1 MNDDIRKFLT
11 DHLSMADFTTDPIIK
26 GGSDRRF
33 YRVRLPGGAT
43 FIFMEYGTDIEE
55 NAYWAEINRFMTE
68 IGIPVPR
75 IIAYDSRRRFMLL
88 EDLGDADMHSLRAAP
103 WRKRRRCCL
112 MALSAIHRL
121 HRTPLSDVPA
131 SLKLC
136 RGYDRSLYTWEHA
149 YFRENFIEAACG
161 LSLSGPQERNW
172 TEEME
177 ALIDRLQKIPECL
190 IHRDFQSQNIM
201 IRNDRPV
208 LLDFQGMRKGNLF
221 YDLAS
226 LICDPYVSFSPSER
240 NELIA
245 FYYRIMEPDYS
256 FEKFTGYFWDGALL
270 RLMQALGAYGF
281 LGLVKNKRDFLGHIP
296 NGVKNLVTVTSLTDT
311 LPVLNDLARSCLS
324 RLSALRSEAAD

>member
-1 MNDDIRKFLT
+1 MNRDIRQFVSH
-11 DHLSMADFTTDPIIK
+11 HLGTAEIQYDPILK
-26 GGSDRRF
+26 GGSDRTF
-33 YRVRLPGGAT
+33 YRVRVPSGAT
-43 FIFMEYGTDIEE
+43 FIFMEYGTEVEE

-161 LSLSGPQERNW
+161 LSLSGPQERDW
-172 TEEME
+172 AEEME

-256 FEKFTGYFWDGALL
+256 FEKFTGYFWDGAVQ

-281 LGLVKNKRDFLGHIP
+281 LGLKKNKPAFLHHMA
-296 NGVKNLVTVTSLTDT
+296 NGLKNLLTAVDNAGGLET
-311 LPVLNDLARSCLS
+311 LSHLLTECKTILARKNY
-324 RLSALRSEAAD
+324 

>member
-1 MNDDIRKFLT
+1 MNRDIRQFASH
-11 DHLSMADFTTDPIIK
+11 HLGTVEVQYDPILK
-26 GGSDRRF
+26 GGSDRAF
-33 YRVRLPGGAT
+33 YRVRVPSGAT
-43 FIFMEYGTDIEE
+43 FIFMEFGTEVEE

-88 EDLGDADMHSLRAAP
+88 EDLGDADLYSLRDQP

-121 HRTPLSDVPA
+121 HRTPIADVPD
-131 SLKLC
+131 SLQLC
-136 RGYDRSLYTWEHA
+136 RGYDRPLYAWEHA
-149 YFRENFIEAACG
+149 YFRENFVEAVCG
-161 LSLSGPQERNW
+161 LSLSGPQERDW
-172 TEEME
+172 AEEME

-240 NELIA
+240 NELVA

-256 FEKFTGYFWDGALL
+256 FEKFTGYFWEGAVQ

-281 LGLVKNKRDFLGHIP
+281 LGLKKNKPAFLPHMA
-296 NGVKNLVTVTSLTDT
+296 NGLKNLLTAVD
-311 LPVLNDLARSCLS
+311 NAGGLATLS
-324 RLSALRSEAAD
+324 RLLPECKTILARKNY